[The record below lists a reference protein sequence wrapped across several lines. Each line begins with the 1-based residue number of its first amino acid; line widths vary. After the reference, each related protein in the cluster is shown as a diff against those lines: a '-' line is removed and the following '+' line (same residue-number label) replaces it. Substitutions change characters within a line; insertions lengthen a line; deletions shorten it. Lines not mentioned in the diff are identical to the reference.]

1 MTIHLFKYILKKLLY
16 YNKLIKKM
24 NYKPPGFWNK
34 AKNYLSRKDRKLAKL
49 IKLYPKDFLFTKSD
63 PFLTLSRSI
72 VGQQISVKAAQSVW
86 DRFELKLKKINPQ
99 TVKEIHTSSLKSVG
113 LSRQKVLYLK
123 NLSQAFIEKKIKFN
137 QWNKMNNEEI
147 IQDLVQVKGI
157 GRWTAEMFL
166 IFNLCRAD
174 IFPVDDIGM
183 IKGLCKVYNLNY
195 PISKEKV
202 IKIGEK
208 WKPYRSVATWYLW
221 RSLDPIPVE
230 Y

>member
-1 MTIHLFKYILKKLLY
+1 ML
-16 YNKLIKKM
+16 M
-24 NYKPPGFWNK
+24 NNINHRPPKFWNK
-34 AKNYLSRKDRKLAKL
+34 AKVYLRKKDKRLGK
-49 IKLYPKDFLFTKSD
+49 IIESYPKDFLFSKSD
-63 PFLTLSRSI
+63 PFMTLARSI

-86 DRFELKLKKINPQ
+86 NRLEIKIVKVNPLNIKKIHSN
-99 TVKEIHTSSLKSVG
+99 SLKSVG

-123 NLSQAFIEKKIKFN
+123 NLSEAFIKDKIKIKL
-137 QWNKMNNEEI
+137 WSKMSDEDV
-147 IQDLVQVKGI
+147 IQDLIQIKGI

-174 IFPVDDIGM
+174 IFPLDDIGM
-183 IKGLCKVYNLNY
+183 IKGLCKIYNLNY
-195 PISKEKV
+195 PINKDTV
-202 IKIGEK
+202 LKIGNK

>member
-1 MTIHLFKYILKKLLY
+1 MIKKKPIFWSIAKKELKK
-16 YNKLIKKM
+16 NDKKLGKIID
-24 NYKPPGFWNK
+24 F
-34 AKNYLSRKDRKLAKL
+34 
-49 IKLYPKDFLFTKSD
+49 YPKDFLFSKSD

-86 DRFELKLKKINPQ
+86 DKLELKIGKITTKKINK
-99 TVKEIHTSSLKSVG
+99 THSNKLKSAG

-123 NLSQAFIEKKIKFN
+123 NLAYAFIHNEI
-137 QWNKMNNEEI
+137 KMNLWNEMSDEEI
-147 IQDLVQVKGI
+147 IIDLIKIKGI

-174 IFPVDDIGM
+174 VFPLDDIGV
-183 IKGLCKVYNLNY
+183 IKGVSKLYNIQY
-195 PISKEKV
+195 PIDRNQL
-202 IKIGEK
+202 IQIGNK

-221 RSLDPIPVE
+221 RSLDPIPVA

>member
-1 MTIHLFKYILKKLLY
+1 MNKKINKPPIFWQKAKKALSAKDKKLS
-16 YNKLIKKM
+16 KIIE
-24 NYKPPGFWNK
+24 
-34 AKNYLSRKDRKLAKL
+34 S
-49 IKLYPKDFLFTKSD
+49 YPNDFLFSKSD
-63 PFLTLSRSI
+63 PFFTLARSI

-86 DRFELKLKKINPQ
+86 DRLEIKIKKIKP
-99 TVKEIHTSSLKSVG
+99 EIILKTHSSTLKSVG
-113 LSRQKVLYLK
+113 LSRQKVKYLK
-123 NLSQAFIEKKIKFN
+123 NLANAFIEKKIKIN
-137 QWNKMNNEEI
+137 LWDKMNDEEI
-147 IQDLVQVKGI
+147 VQDLIQIKGI

-174 IFPVDDIGM
+174 IFPLDDIGM
-183 IKGLCKVYNLNY
+183 IRGLCKLYNIQY
-195 PISKEKV
+195 PTNRESV